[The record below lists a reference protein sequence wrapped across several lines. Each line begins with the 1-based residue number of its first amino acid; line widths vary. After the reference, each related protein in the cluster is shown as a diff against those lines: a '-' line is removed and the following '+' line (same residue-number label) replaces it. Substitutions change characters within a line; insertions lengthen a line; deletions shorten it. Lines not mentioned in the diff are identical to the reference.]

1 MSMTSTQLL
10 REGDV
15 VAEVEVIL
23 HSGDHEWAP
32 TVDLVSIRKLDS
44 VRRALR
50 VGDIRAAAKNAGLY
64 RRVEDDMAEEFAEPP
79 QPDLKQ

>member
-1 MSMTSTQLL
+1 MTRISTQLL

-23 HSGDHEWAP
+23 HNGDHDWTP
-32 TVDLVSIRKLDS
+32 TVDLGSIRKLDS

-50 VGDIRAAAKNAGLY
+50 AGDVRTAAKNARLY
-64 RRVEDDMAEEFAEPP
+64 RRVKDDLAQEFAEPP
-79 QPDLKQ
+79 QPDLKL